1 MTYSAVLFDCDGVLV
16 DSEPITVRVL
26 RDMLEEEGWVMS
38 YDQCYDWFI
47 GKALPDELPVVRE
60 MTGKDLDM
68 EWVMAFRMR
77 RNHALSGEVMP
88 IPGIKAAIEAI
99 MRDKPGMVACAS
111 GADRAKL
118 MLQLG
123 QTGLLDYFG
132 DHVYSGAETPRN
144 KPYPDVYQ
152 AAARGLGVDPHNCVV
167 VEDSVTGATA
177 GMAAGATVV
186 GYCPVGGKEEEL
198 KLAGVRETFRRMD
211 ELPGLIARLE
221 KENAAQH

>member
-1 MTYSAVLFDCDGVLV
+1 MTFSAVLFDCDGVLV

-88 IPGIKAAIEAI
+88 IPGVKAAIEAI
-99 MRDKPGMVACAS
+99 LREKPA
-111 GADRAKL
+111 
-118 MLQLG
+118 
-123 QTGLLDYFG
+123 
-132 DHVYSGAETPRN
+132 
-144 KPYPDVYQ
+144 
-152 AAARGLGVDPHNCVV
+152 
-167 VEDSVTGATA
+167 
-177 GMAAGATVV
+177 
-186 GYCPVGGKEEEL
+186 
-198 KLAGVRETFRRMD
+198 
-211 ELPGLIARLE
+211 
-221 KENAAQH
+221 

>member
-1 MTYSAVLFDCDGVLV
+1 MTFSAVLFDCDGVLV

-88 IPGIKAAIEAI
+88 IPGVKAAIEAI
-99 MRDKPGMVACAS
+99 LREKPGMIACAS

-118 MLQLG
+118 TLQLG
-123 QTGLLDYFG
+123 QTGLSDYFG
-132 DHVYSGAETPRN
+132 SHVYSGAETPRN
-144 KPYPDVYQ
+144 KPYPDVYL
-152 AAARGLGVDPHNCVV
+152 AAATGLGVDPARCVV

-177 GMAAGATVV
+177 GMAAGATVL
-186 GYCPVGGKEEEL
+186 GYCPVAGREEEMR
-198 KLAGVRETFRRMD
+198 LAGVRQTFRRMD
-211 ELPGLIARLE
+211 ELPALIARLE
-221 KENAAQH
+221 KENAAQC